1 MNEVDVL
8 VVFSNR
14 YHYGIN
20 SIDVE
25 VVKTRFLFFF
35 RLGNVSASNR
45 KQEIDKTQF
54 EGGVLKTSG
63 NITSPSREFYRSVFL
78 GKGGEDEKV
87 NK

>member
-20 SIDVE
+20 LIDVE

-35 RLGNVSASNR
+35 RLGNLSACNR
-45 KQEIDKTQF
+45 KQEIEKTQIEPNPCYF
-54 EGGVLKTSG
+54 PRENFGKRS
-63 NITSPSREFYRSVFL
+63 NEITRSYY
-78 GKGGEDEKV
+78 EM
-87 NK
+87 

>member
-20 SIDVE
+20 LIDVE

-35 RLGNVSASNR
+35 RLGNVSACNR
-45 KQEIDKTQF
+45 KQEIEKTQI
-54 EGGVLKTSG
+54 EP
-63 NITSPSREFYRSVFL
+63 NPCYFL
-78 GKGGEDEKV
+78 GEDFGKKSNETAPSYL
-87 NK
+87 

>member
-25 VVKTRFLFFF
+25 VVKTRFCFSSAWAIYQHVTVNKKSKKPRLSPTHAYFPGENFGKKSNETAPSY
-35 RLGNVSASNR
+35 LGNV
-45 KQEIDKTQF
+45 KYI
-54 EGGVLKTSG
+54 
-63 NITSPSREFYRSVFL
+63 
-78 GKGGEDEKV
+78 
-87 NK
+87 

>member
-20 SIDVE
+20 LIDVE

-35 RLGNVSASNR
+35 RLGNLSACNR
-45 KQEIDKTQF
+45 KQEIEKTQIEPNPCYF
-54 EGGVLKTSG
+54 
-63 NITSPSREFYRSVFL
+63 PRENL
-78 GKGGEDEKV
+78 GKRSNEITRSYYEM
-87 NK
+87 

>member
-20 SIDVE
+20 LIDVE

-35 RLGNVSASNR
+35 RLGSLSACNR
-45 KQEIDKTQF
+45 KQEIEKTQIEPNSCYF
-54 EGGVLKTSG
+54 
-63 NITSPSREFYRSVFL
+63 PRENFGKRSNETTRSYL
-78 GKGGEDEKV
+78 
-87 NK
+87 

>member
-35 RLGNVSASNR
+35 RLGHVSACNR
-45 KQEIDKTQF
+45 KQEIEKTQIEPNPCLF
-54 EGGVLKTSG
+54 PWG
-63 NITSPSREFYRSVFL
+63 EFW
-78 GKGGEDEKV
+78 EKV
-87 NK
+87 

>member
-20 SIDVE
+20 LIDVE

-35 RLGNVSASNR
+35 RLGNLSACNR
-45 KQEIDKTQF
+45 KQEIGKTQIEPNPCYF
-54 EGGVLKTSG
+54 
-63 NITSPSREFYRSVFL
+63 PRENFGKRSNETTRSYL
-78 GKGGEDEKV
+78 
-87 NK
+87 

>member
-20 SIDVE
+20 LIDVE

-35 RLGNVSASNR
+35 RLGNLSACNR
-45 KQEIDKTQF
+45 KQEIEKTQIEPNPCYFPRENF
-54 EGGVLKTSG
+54 EK
-63 NITSPSREFYRSVFL
+63 RSNETTRSYL
-78 GKGGEDEKV
+78 
-87 NK
+87 

>member
-20 SIDVE
+20 LIDVE

-35 RLGNVSASNR
+35 RLGNLSACNR
-45 KQEIDKTQF
+45 KQEIEKTQIEPNPCYF
-54 EGGVLKTSG
+54 
-63 NITSPSREFYRSVFL
+63 PRENFGKRSNETTRSYLCNV
-78 GKGGEDEKV
+78 KYS
-87 NK
+87 

>member
-35 RLGNVSASNR
+35 LLGNLSACNR
-45 KQEIDKTQF
+45 KQEIEKTQIEPNHAYF
-54 EGGVLKTSG
+54 PGENFGKKSNETAPSYLG
-63 NITSPSREFYRSVFL
+63 NVKYI
-78 GKGGEDEKV
+78 
-87 NK
+87 

>member
-20 SIDVE
+20 LIDVE

-35 RLGNVSASNR
+35 RLGNLSVCNR
-45 KQEIDKTQF
+45 KQEIEKTQIEPNPCYF
-54 EGGVLKTSG
+54 
-63 NITSPSREFYRSVFL
+63 PRENFGKRSNETTRSYL
-78 GKGGEDEKV
+78 
-87 NK
+87 